1 MNLKQLEAFVCV
13 AEVKSFSK
21 AARKLYLTQP
31 TISAHINALEKELKN
46 RLFTRTT
53 KDVILSPAGGLL
65 YENAKKM
72 LQLEQQI
79 RQDFAMFNE
88 EEHRKIVV
96 GVSTVP
102 GQYILPRVLPLFCKS
117 YPQNQIWMMESDS
130 EGVIRMVSQGEAE
143 IGFAGNDTED
153 PNCVCEPFWDDELV
167 IVTPNTEA
175 YSRFLEVGFPLEQ
188 LYEEPV
194 LIREAGSGTRQT
206 MEKYLVQEGIEIER
220 LRVVASMSN
229 QETIK
234 KSVSNGMGVS
244 IMSAA
249 AVHDYVEQGKLLQFP
264 MKDGGI
270 CRKLYMVWNRNNK
283 PGMAARTFIQF
294 VRELYEYL

>member
-1 MNLKQLEAFVCV
+1 M

-31 TISAHINALEKELKN
+31 TISAHIHALEKELKN
-46 RLFTRTT
+46 RLLIRTT
-53 KDVILSPAGGLL
+53 KDVLLSPAGVLL
-65 YENAKKM
+65 YETAKQM
-72 LQLEQQI
+72 LQLEQKI
-79 RQDFAMFNE
+79 RRDFAVFNE
-88 EEHRKIVV
+88 EEHKKIVV

-102 GQYILPRVLPLFCKS
+102 GQYILPRVLPLFLKS

-143 IGFAGNDTED
+143 IGFSGNDTDD
-153 PNCVCEPFWDDELV
+153 PNCVCEPFWEDELV
-167 IVTPNTEA
+167 IVTPNTEP
-175 YSRFLEVGFPLEQ
+175 YRRFLAHGFPIKQ
-188 LYEEPV
+188 LYEEPL
-194 LIREAGSGTRQT
+194 LIREEGSGTRQAA
-206 MEKYLVQEGIEIER
+206 ERYLTQEGIDISR
-220 LRVVASMSN
+220 LRVVASMSS

-234 KSVSNGMGVS
+234 KSVGNGMGIS

-249 AVHDYVEQGKLLQFP
+249 AVNDYVQQGKLLQFP
-264 MKDGGI
+264 MRDGGV

>member
-31 TISAHINALEKELKN
+31 TISAHIQALEKELKN
-46 RLFTRTT
+46 RLLVRTT
-53 KDVILSPAGGLL
+53 KDVLLSPAGVLL
-65 YENAKKM
+65 YETAKQM
-72 LQLEQQI
+72 LQLEQKI
-79 RQDFAMFNE
+79 RRDFAIFNE
-88 EEHRKIVV
+88 EEHKKIVV

-102 GQYILPRVLPLFCKS
+102 GQYILPRVLPLFLKS

-143 IGFAGNDTED
+143 IGFSGNDTDD
-153 PNCVCEPFWDDELV
+153 PNCVCEPFWEDELV
-167 IVTPNTEA
+167 IVTPNTEP
-175 YSRFLEVGFPLEQ
+175 YRRFLAPGFPIIQ
-188 LYEEPV
+188 LYEEPL
-194 LIREAGSGTRQT
+194 LIREEGSGTRQAT
-206 MEKYLVQEGIEIER
+206 ERYLTQEGIDISR
-220 LRVVASMSN
+220 LRVVASMSS

-234 KSVSNGMGVS
+234 KSVGGGIGIS

-249 AVHDYVEQGKLLQFP
+249 AVNDYVQQGKLLQFP
-264 MKDGGI
+264 MKEGGV

>member
-46 RLFTRTT
+46 RLFIRTT
-53 KDVILSPAGGLL
+53 KDVLLSPAGGLL
-65 YENAKKM
+65 YENAKQM
-72 LQLEQQI
+72 LQLEERI
-79 RQDFAMFNE
+79 FRDFAMFNE

-130 EGVIRMVSQGEAE
+130 AGVIRMVSQGEAE
-143 IGFAGNDTED
+143 IGFSGNDTED
-153 PNCVCEPFWDDELV
+153 PNCICEPFCEDELV

-175 YSRFLEVGFPLEQ
+175 YRRFSDTGFPLEQ
-188 LYEEPV
+188 LYEEAL
-194 LIREAGSGTRQT
+194 LIREEGSGTRQT
-206 MEKYLVQEGIEIER
+206 TERYLAREGIESGR

-234 KSVSNGMGVS
+234 KSVANGMGIS
-244 IMSAA
+244 MMSAA
-249 AVHDYVEQGKLLQFP
+249 AVRDYVEQGKLLQFP

-270 CRKLYMVWNRNNK
+270 YRKLYMVWNRNNK
-283 PGMAARTFIQF
+283 PGIAARTFIQF

>member
-31 TISAHINALEKELKN
+31 TISAHIQALEKELKN
-46 RLFTRTT
+46 RLLIRTT
-53 KDVILSPAGGLL
+53 KDVLLSPAGVLL
-65 YENAKKM
+65 YETAKQM
-72 LQLEQQI
+72 LQLEQKI
-79 RQDFAMFNE
+79 RRDFAIFNE
-88 EEHRKIVV
+88 EEHKKIVV

-102 GQYILPRVLPLFCKS
+102 GQYILPRVLPLFLKS

-143 IGFAGNDTED
+143 IGFSGNDTDD
-153 PNCVCEPFWDDELV
+153 PNCVCEPFWEDELV
-167 IVTPNTEA
+167 IVTPNTEP
-175 YSRFLEVGFPLEQ
+175 YRRFLAHGFPIIQ
-188 LYEEPV
+188 LYEEPL
-194 LIREAGSGTRQT
+194 LIREEGSGTRQAT
-206 MEKYLVQEGIEIER
+206 ERYLTQEGIDISR
-220 LRVVASMSN
+220 LRVVASMSS

-234 KSVSNGMGVS
+234 KSVGGGIGIS

-249 AVHDYVEQGKLLQFP
+249 AVNDYVQQGKLLQFP
-264 MKDGGI
+264 MKEGGV

>member
-1 MNLKQLEAFVCV
+1 MNLKQLEAFICV

-21 AARKLYLTQP
+21 AAKKLYLTQP

-46 RLFTRTT
+46 RLFIRTT
-53 KDVILSPAGGLL
+53 KDVLLSPAGVLL
-65 YENAKKM
+65 YENAKQM
-72 LQLEQQI
+72 LQLEEKI
-79 RQDFAMFNE
+79 RQDFAVFND
-88 EEHRKIVV
+88 EEHKKIVV

-117 YPQNQIWMMESDS
+117 YPRNQIWMMESDS
-130 EGVIRMVSQGEAE
+130 EGVMKMVSRGEAE
-143 IGFAGNDTED
+143 IGFSGNETDD
-153 PNCVCEPFWDDELV
+153 PNCVCEPFLDDELV

-175 YSRFLEVGFPLEQ
+175 YRRFLDGGFPLEQ
-188 LYEEPV
+188 LYEEP
-194 LIREAGSGTRQT
+194 LIIREEGSGTRRMT
-206 MEKYLVQEGIEIER
+206 RRYLTQEGIELDR
-220 LRVVASMSN
+220 LKVVASMSN

-249 AVHDYVEQGKLLQFP
+249 AVSDYVEQGKLLQFS
-264 MKDGGI
+264 MKEGGI
-270 CRKLYMVWNRNNK
+270 YRKLYMVWNRNNK
-283 PGMAARTFIQF
+283 PGMAARTFLQF

>member
-31 TISAHINALEKELKN
+31 TISAHIHALEKELKN
-46 RLFTRTT
+46 RLLIRTT
-53 KDVILSPAGGLL
+53 KDVLLSPAGVLL
-65 YENAKKM
+65 YETAKQM
-72 LQLEQQI
+72 LQLEQKI
-79 RQDFAMFNE
+79 RRDFAVFNE
-88 EEHRKIVV
+88 EEHKKIVV

-102 GQYILPRVLPLFCKS
+102 GQYILPRVLPLFLKS

-143 IGFAGNDTED
+143 IGFSGNDTDD
-153 PNCVCEPFWDDELV
+153 PNCVCEPFWEDELV
-167 IVTPNTEA
+167 IVTPNTEP
-175 YSRFLEVGFPLEQ
+175 YRRFLAHGFPIKQ
-188 LYEEPV
+188 LYEEPL
-194 LIREAGSGTRQT
+194 LIREEGSGTRQAA
-206 MEKYLVQEGIEIER
+206 ERYLTQEGIDISR
-220 LRVVASMSN
+220 LRVVASMSS

-234 KSVSNGMGVS
+234 KSVGNGMGIS

-249 AVHDYVEQGKLLQFP
+249 AVNDYVQQGKLLQFP
-264 MKDGGI
+264 MRDGGV

>member
-31 TISAHINALEKELKN
+31 TISAHIQALEKELKN
-46 RLFTRTT
+46 RLLVRTT
-53 KDVILSPAGGLL
+53 KDVLLSPAGVLL
-65 YENAKKM
+65 YERAKQM
-72 LQLEQQI
+72 LQLEQKI
-79 RQDFAMFNE
+79 RRDFAIFNE
-88 EEHRKIVV
+88 EEHKKIVV

-102 GQYILPRVLPLFCKS
+102 GQYILPRVLPLFLKS

-143 IGFAGNDTED
+143 IGFSGNDTDD
-153 PNCVCEPFWDDELV
+153 PNCVCEPFWEDELV
-167 IVTPNTEA
+167 IVTPNTEP
-175 YSRFLEVGFPLEQ
+175 YRRFLAHGFPIKQ
-188 LYEEPV
+188 LYEEPL
-194 LIREAGSGTRQT
+194 LIREEGSGTRQAT
-206 MEKYLVQEGIEIER
+206 ERYLTQEGIDMSR
-220 LRVVASMSN
+220 LRVVASMSS

-234 KSVSNGMGVS
+234 KSVGGGMGIS

-249 AVHDYVEQGKLLQFP
+249 AVNDYVQQGKLLQFP
-264 MKDGGI
+264 MKEGGV

>member
-31 TISAHINALEKELKN
+31 TISAHIQALEKELKN
-46 RLFTRTT
+46 RLLIRTT
-53 KDVILSPAGGLL
+53 KDVLLSPAGVLL
-65 YENAKKM
+65 YETAKQM
-72 LQLEQQI
+72 LQLEQKI
-79 RQDFAMFNE
+79 RRDFAIFNE
-88 EEHRKIVV
+88 EEHKKIVV

-102 GQYILPRVLPLFCKS
+102 GQYILPRVLPLFLKS

-143 IGFAGNDTED
+143 IGFSGNDTDD
-153 PNCVCEPFWDDELV
+153 PNCVCEPFWEDELV
-167 IVTPNTEA
+167 IVTPNTEP
-175 YSRFLEVGFPLEQ
+175 YRRFLAHGFPIKQ
-188 LYEEPV
+188 LYEEPL
-194 LIREAGSGTRQT
+194 LIREEGSGTRQAT
-206 MEKYLVQEGIEIER
+206 ERYLTLEGIDISR
-220 LRVVASMSN
+220 LRVVASMSS

-234 KSVSNGMGVS
+234 KSVGGGIGIS

-249 AVHDYVEQGKLLQFP
+249 AVNDYVQQGKLLQFP
-264 MKDGGI
+264 MKEGGV